1 MVSAVGETDRVPLS
15 AFVPLQP
22 PEAVHEA
29 TFKVDHERVAE
40 EPEVIEVGEAESESI
55 GAGVGVGA
63 GGGGAPLPA
72 ACLYNVT
79 RQSLRSSQVTNKVTP
94 YVLRGVAT
102 APWTPVAYGPVDQ
115 IGGAAL
121 CNFQVS
127 VTTSK
132 V

>member
-15 AFVPLQP
+15 ALVPLQP
-22 PEAVHEA
+22 PLAVHEVA
-29 TFKVDHERVAE
+29 FKVDHERVAE
-40 EPEVIEVGEAESESI
+40 EPEVIEVGEAEYESV
-55 GAGVGVGA
+55 GAGVG
-63 GGGGAPLPA
+63 GGGVPLPA

-79 RQSLRSSQVTNKVTP
+79 RQSSAPTSQITNKFTP

-102 APWTPVAYGPVDQ
+102 APWTPELYGPTGQ
-115 IGGAAL
+115 IGGATL
-121 CNFQVS
+121 CNFHVS